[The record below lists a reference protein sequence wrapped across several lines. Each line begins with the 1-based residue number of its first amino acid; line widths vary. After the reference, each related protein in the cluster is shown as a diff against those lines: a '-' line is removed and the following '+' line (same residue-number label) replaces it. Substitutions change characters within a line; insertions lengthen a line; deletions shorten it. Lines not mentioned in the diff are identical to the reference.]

1 VKVNS
6 NGIVAA
12 ISKLAGPWLMVSK
25 ADGEVP
31 SNKVGLVETAHI
43 SRQLLADQ
51 QKVMFV

>member
-6 NGIVAA
+6 DWIVVA

-25 ADGEVP
+25 ADGEAP
-31 SNKVGLVETAHI
+31 SNEVGLVETVSI